1 MLTVIDKLSDW
12 GWTVVTTFAHL
23 DRKVAF
29 LFAVIFGLAA
39 VGIAVSVLV
48 AVPAGLANTP
58 ILRVPLEN
66 LETPA
71 LGEGNSEILKAAYA
85 TADVQPASLTPTE
98 RYLLIGS
105 GLLGGLAGLLS
116 SATLGVISWSVYRGT
131 GFGKQL
137 ARAVG
142 VSGIAVMT
150 WGVLG
155 PLIEAIV
162 HHSVL
167 GRVGLLPEREVEA
180 FFLME
185 LDMWPIA
192 VGLGAAVLASM
203 FETGRRQQVELDGLV

>member
-1 MLTVIDKLSDW
+1 MA
-12 GWTVVTTFAHL
+12 TTFAHL

-29 LFAVIFGLAA
+29 LVAVIFGLAA
-39 VGIAVSVLV
+39 VGIAVSILV

-58 ILRVPLEN
+58 LLRVPLEN

-71 LGEGNSEILKAAYA
+71 LGEGNSEVLEAAYA
-85 TADVQPASLTPTE
+85 TADVRPASLTSTE
-98 RYLLIGS
+98 RYSLIGS
-105 GLLGGLAGLLS
+105 GLLGALAGLLS
-116 SATLGVISWSVYRGT
+116 SATLGMISWSVYRGS

-137 ARAVG
+137 ARAIG
-142 VSGIAVMT
+142 VSGIVVMT
-150 WGVLG
+150 WGLLR

-167 GRVGLLPEREVEA
+167 DRVGLLPERGAET

-192 VGLGAAVLASM
+192 VGLGAAVLATM

>member
-1 MLTVIDKLSDW
+1 M
-12 GWTVVTTFAHL
+12 VTTLAHL
-23 DRKVAF
+23 DRKVAL
-29 LFAVIFGLAA
+29 LFALLFGLAA

-66 LETPA
+66 LATPP
-71 LGEGNSEILKAAYA
+71 LGEGNSEVLKAAYA

-98 RYLLIGS
+98 RFLSIGS
-105 GLLGGLAGLLS
+105 GLLGGLAGLVS
-116 SATLGVISWSVYRGT
+116 SAALGLISWSVYRGT

-155 PLIEAIV
+155 PLMDAIV
-162 HHSVL
+162 HHSIL
-167 GRVGLLPEREVEA
+167 GRVGLLPEREMGA
-180 FFLME
+180 FFLVE
-185 LDMWPIA
+185 LDVWPIA

-203 FETGRRQQVELDGLV
+203 FETGRRQQVELEGLV

>member
-1 MLTVIDKLSDW
+1 M
-12 GWTVVTTFAHL
+12 VTALAHL

-29 LFAVIFGLAA
+29 LFALLFGLAA
-39 VGIAVSVLV
+39 VGIAVSVLL
-48 AVPAGLANTP
+48 AVPAGLVNTP
-58 ILRVPLEN
+58 VLRMPLEN
-66 LETPA
+66 LVTPA
-71 LGEGNSEILKAAYA
+71 LGEGNTEVLKAAYA

-98 RYLLIGS
+98 RFLLIGS
-105 GLLGGLAGLLS
+105 GLLGGLAGLVS
-116 SATLGVISWSVYRGT
+116 SAAFGLISWSVYRGS
-131 GFGKQL
+131 GFGKRL
-137 ARAVG
+137 ALAVG

-150 WGVLG
+150 WGVLA

-167 GRVGLLPEREVEA
+167 GRVGLLPEREVGA

-192 VGLGAAVLASM
+192 VGLGAAVLASI

>member
-1 MLTVIDKLSDW
+1 M
-12 GWTVVTTFAHL
+12 VTTFAHL

-39 VGIAVSVLV
+39 VAIAVSVLV

-66 LETPA
+66 LEIPA
-71 LGEGNSEILKAAYA
+71 LGEGNSEVLKAAYA

-116 SATLGVISWSVYRGT
+116 SATLGMISWSVYRGT

-137 ARAVG
+137 ASAVG

-155 PLIEAIV
+155 PLMEAVV

-167 GRVGLLPEREVEA
+167 DRVGLLPERKAEA

-203 FETGRRQQVELDGLV
+203 FETGRHQQMELDGLV